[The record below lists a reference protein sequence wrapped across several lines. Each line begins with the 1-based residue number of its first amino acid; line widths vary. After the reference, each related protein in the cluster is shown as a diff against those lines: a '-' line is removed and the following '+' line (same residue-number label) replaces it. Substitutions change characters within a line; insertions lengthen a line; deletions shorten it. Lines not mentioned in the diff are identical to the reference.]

1 MAGEGDHQAG
11 EMAKK
16 TKGGRKGKVVQQVQI
31 DDEATDSNETKF
43 NEAEEGSDS
52 DDDNKRYNYR
62 TLAKIME
69 AVPKLTLRNYY
80 SWSTLIKAT
89 LRVIPHA
96 IQHLEGTYN
105 NNHPKWNRNFDDAL
119 AGVLCSTLDA
129 EGEHNILYLLLDISK
144 AYLTFHQTWKKIE
157 NSLTSEATR
166 ISRRIA
172 LLAQLNEVKMF
183 NANAWKL
190 VQDIRVMQTETSLL
204 GAPFSDDAIYA
215 ALQRCTI
222 QHLVYKE
229 TVATV
234 HQVSFNAL
242 ATALMM
248 RQSAIESIP
257 AQKVDPQQA
266 SARAAGSNEQDSD
279 TDEDAES
286 SKAKTGPRRIHCWV
300 CRCYGHGARKC
311 DATVTI
317 PENSP
322 LDQTK

>member
-1 MAGEGDHQAG
+1 MMAGEGDHQAG

-31 DDEATDSNETKF
+31 DDEATDGNETKF

-52 DDDNKRYNYR
+52 DDDNEWYDYH

-69 AVPKLTLRNYY
+69 AVPKLMSQNYY

-96 IQHLEGTYN
+96 IQHLEGMYD

-166 ISRRIA
+166 IS
-172 LLAQLNEVKMF
+172 Q
-183 NANAWKL
+183 
-190 VQDIRVMQTETSLL
+190 
-204 GAPFSDDAIYA
+204 
-215 ALQRCTI
+215 
-222 QHLVYKE
+222 
-229 TVATV
+229 
-234 HQVSFNAL
+234 
-242 ATALMM
+242 
-248 RQSAIESIP
+248 
-257 AQKVDPQQA
+257 
-266 SARAAGSNEQDSD
+266 
-279 TDEDAES
+279 
-286 SKAKTGPRRIHCWV
+286 
-300 CRCYGHGARKC
+300 
-311 DATVTI
+311 
-317 PENSP
+317 
-322 LDQTK
+322 